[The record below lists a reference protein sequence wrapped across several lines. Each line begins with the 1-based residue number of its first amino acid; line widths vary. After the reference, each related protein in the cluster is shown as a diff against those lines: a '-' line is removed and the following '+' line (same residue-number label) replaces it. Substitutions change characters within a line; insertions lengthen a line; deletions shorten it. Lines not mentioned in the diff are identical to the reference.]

1 MGGDVAILYADDPA
15 DAAAWARAI
24 RACDPALEVRFWP
37 DWGDPAEI
45 DFVIV
50 GSKAPGDLRQFANLR
65 AIQST
70 WAGVNFLLA
79 DTGLPP
85 ERPLARMVDRG
96 LTASMTEYVVF
107 HVLDYLRQGPRLR
120 EAQRDHHWL
129 QLAPRHPRS
138 VTTAILGQGAL
149 GADAAARLHGLGFA
163 LRGWSRSRKEV
174 PGVVSYA
181 GLEQLPACLKDAE
194 ILICLLPLT
203 EETRGILDRRAFA
216 QMAPGACL
224 IHAAR
229 GAHLVEAD
237 LLDAL
242 AEGRLSRAIIDVFA
256 TEPLPEGHP
265 FWRHPAVTV
274 TPHVAAITR
283 PGTGA
288 EDIVANYRR
297 ARDGLAL
304 INQVDRGQGY

>member
-1 MGGDVAILYADDPA
+1 MVAILYADDPA
-15 DAAAWARAI
+15 DAAAWGRAI
-24 RACDPALEVRFWP
+24 RARDPAVELRFWP

-45 DFVIV
+45 EFVIV
-50 GSKAPGDLRQFANLR
+50 GSKAPGDLRQFPNLR

-70 WAGVNFLLA
+70 WAGVNFLLGDA
-79 DTGLPP
+79 ALPP

-107 HVLDYLRQGPRLR
+107 HVLDHLREGPRLR
-120 EAQRDHHWL
+120 AAQRARRWQDIGE
-129 QLAPRHPRS
+129 RHPRQ
-138 VTTAILGQGAL
+138 VEVAILGLGTL
-149 GADAAARLHGLGFA
+149 GADAADKLHRLGFT
-163 LRGWSRSRKEV
+163 LRGWSRSRKEL
-174 PGVVSYA
+174 PGVASHA
-181 GLEQLPACLKDAE
+181 GLDQLAACLDGAE

-203 EETRGILDRRAFA
+203 DETRGILDARAFA
-216 QMAPGACL
+216 RLAPGAIL

-237 LLDAL
+237 LLAAL
-242 AEGRLSRAIIDVFA
+242 AAGHLSRAVIDVFA
-256 TEPLPEGHP
+256 TEPLPETHP
-265 FWRHPAVTV
+265 FWRHPAITV

-297 ARDGLAL
+297 ALAGETL
-304 INQVDRGQGY
+304 VNQVDRSQGY

>member
-1 MGGDVAILYADDPA
+1 MAILYADDPA
-15 DAAAWARAI
+15 DAAAWSAAI
-24 RACDPALEVRFWP
+24 RALDPGLDLRFWP
-37 DWGDPAEI
+37 DCGDPAEI
-45 DFVIV
+45 EFVIL
-50 GSKAPGDLRQFANLR
+50 GAKAPGDLRRFANLR

-107 HVLDYLRQGPRLR
+107 HVLDHLRAGPRLR
-120 EAQRDHHWL
+120 AAQRERRWL
-129 QLAPRHPRS
+129 ELEPRKPQS
-138 VTTAILGQGAL
+138 VTVAILGLGAL
-149 GADAAARLHGLGFA
+149 GADAAARLHELGFT
-163 LRGWSRSRKEV
+163 LRGWSRSRKELA
-174 PGVVSYA
+174 GVTSFA
-181 GLEQLPACLKDAE
+181 GLERLAECLDGAE
-194 ILICLLPLT
+194 ILVCLLPLT
-203 EETRGILDRRAFA
+203 DETRGILDARAFA
-216 QMAPGACL
+216 ALAPGAVL

-237 LLDAL
+237 LLAAL
-242 AEGRLSRAIIDVFA
+242 AQGRPSRAVIDVFA
-256 TEPLPEGHP
+256 TEPLPPEHP
-265 FWRHPAVTV
+265 FWRHPAITV

-288 EDIVANYRR
+288 EDIVANYRH
-297 ARDGLAL
+297 ALAGEPL